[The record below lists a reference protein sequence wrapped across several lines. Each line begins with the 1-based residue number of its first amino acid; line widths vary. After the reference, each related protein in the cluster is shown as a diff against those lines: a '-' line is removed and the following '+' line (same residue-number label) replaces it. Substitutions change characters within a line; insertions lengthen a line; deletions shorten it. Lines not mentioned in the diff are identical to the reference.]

1 MVYKVNL
8 SKKAKKE
15 FGVLPKATKSRVA
28 DALREVRDFPDRTAK
43 AYKLHKPLTGFKRRV
58 GKYRIL
64 FDIKDNEIMVRHIGL
79 RSSAYKK

>member
-15 FGVLPKATKSRVA
+15 FGVPPKTTKPRVA
-28 DALREVRDFPDRTAK
+28 QALREIRDFPDKTAK
-43 AYKLHKPLTGFKRRV
+43 ACKLHKPLTGFKRRV

-64 FDIKDNEIMVRHIGL
+64 FDIEDNDIIVRYIGL
-79 RSSAYKK
+79 RSDAYKK